1 MNKPTKKTETGFI
14 MAKLFTDSFPAF
26 DVGKDI
32 SDATSEAPEWPQVDS
47 YKCFFWG
54 FLLLIY

>member
-1 MNKPTKKTETGFI
+1 

-26 DVGKDI
+26 GVGKEI

-47 YKCFFWG
+47 YNFVFCR